1 MYVILFQNFPL
12 SPYDQL
18 IMFIGFPEWDIPAA
32 DPMNYENDIKY
43 TIGDFTNTN
52 SGLQMRGMRNINIH
66 TFA

>member
-1 MYVILFQNFPL
+1 MYVVLLL

-18 IMFIGFPEWDIPAA
+18 IMLIEFPEWNIPAA
-32 DPMNYENDIKY
+32 DPMNYETDIKC

-52 SGLQMRGMRNINIH
+52 SGLQMRGMRNINVE